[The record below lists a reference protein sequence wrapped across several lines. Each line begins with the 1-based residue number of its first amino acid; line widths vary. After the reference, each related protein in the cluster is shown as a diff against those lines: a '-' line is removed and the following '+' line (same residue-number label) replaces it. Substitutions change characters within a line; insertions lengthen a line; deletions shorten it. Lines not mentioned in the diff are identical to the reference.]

1 MPTQNPRLT
10 VTLEPSIA
18 ARLRRV
24 SELTGNSQGSMV
36 ADILSQSAPV
46 FDRLIKLLEA
56 AEVAQVAARE
66 EAASRLEKAQVKIEK
81 QLGLMLD
88 WMDES
93 SRPLLDQAESVSR
106 RRRYSGGKGA
116 PLAGD
121 RARRRG
127 TAVASPT
134 PLSNRGVRSET
145 QKPGKQALA
154 RVPRETNGRSISSA
168 NPLKKPL
175 VKSTVKR
182 SRT

>member
-10 VTLEPSIA
+10 VTLEPSVA

-66 EAASRLEKAQVKIEK
+66 EAASRLEKAQGKIEQ
-81 QLGLMLD
+81 QLGLLLD
-88 WMDES
+88 WMDEG
-93 SRPLLDQAESVSR
+93 SRPLIDRAEEVQR
-106 RRRYSGGKGA
+106 RRARSA
-116 PLAGD
+116 AGSARATA
-121 RARRRG
+121 RARPAEGR
-127 TAVASPT
+127 AT

-175 VKSTVKR
+175 VKSTAKR
-182 SRT
+182 ART